1 MGDERE
7 LAGDFAVV
15 YRAHLDTVVAFCYGR
30 TRDAELA
37 ADLAAE
43 VFASA
48 LVARDRYRPELG
60 TVRQWLLGIA
70 AHKAADAVR
79 RGRVERRA
87 QQRLGMRQILW
98 TEDDLEHVERIGQA
112 AAAPELIDALP
123 GDQRRAVQARVL
135 DELEYGEIASQTGTS
150 EQVVRKRVSRGLA
163 TMRRR
168 LTGGSP

>member
-15 YRAHLDTVVAFCYGR
+15 YRAHLDAVVAFCYGR

-48 LVARDRYRPELG
+48 LMARDRYRPELG

-70 AHKAADAVR
+70 AHKSADAVR

-87 QQRLGMRQILW
+87 QQRLGMGQILW
-98 TEDDLEHVERIGQA
+98 TEDDVERVERIGR
-112 AAAPELIDALP
+112 AAAPELMDELP

-135 DELEYGEIASQTGTS
+135 DELEYGEIARQTGAS

-168 LTGGSP
+168 LTGGPS

>member
-1 MGDERE
+1 MGDDRE
-7 LAGDFAVV
+7 LAADFGVV
-15 YRAHLDTVVAFCYGR
+15 YRAHLDAVLAVCYGR
-30 TRDAELA
+30 TQDAELA

-48 LVARDRYRPELG
+48 LVARSRYRSELG

-87 QQRLGMRQILW
+87 QQRLGMSQILW
-98 TEDDLEHVERIGQA
+98 TEDDLERVERVA
-112 AAAPELIDALP
+112 RAAAPALMNELP

-135 DELEYGEIASQTGTS
+135 DELEYGEIARRSGTS
-150 EQVVRKRVSRGLA
+150 EQVIRKRVSRGLA

>member
-1 MGDERE
+1 MGDDRE
-7 LAGDFAVV
+7 LAGDFAEV
-15 YRAHLDTVVAFCYGR
+15 YRAHLNAVIAFCYGR

-43 VFASA
+43 VFATA
-48 LVARDRYRPELG
+48 LVARGRYRSERG
-60 TVRQWLLGIA
+60 SVRQWLLGIA
-70 AHKAADAVR
+70 AHKAADAAR

-87 QQRLGMRQILW
+87 QQRLGMGQILW
-98 TEDDLEHVERIGQA
+98 TEDDLERVEQIGRGT
-112 AAAPELIDALP
+112 APELLAELP
-123 GDQRRAVQARVL
+123 DDQRRAVQARVL
-135 DELEYGEIASQTGTS
+135 GELEYGEIARRNGTS

>member
-15 YRAHLDTVVAFCYGR
+15 YRAHSDAVVAFCYGR

-48 LVARDRYRPELG
+48 LVARDRYRSELG

-87 QQRLGMRQILW
+87 QQRLGMGQILW
-98 TEDDLEHVERIGQA
+98 TDDDLERVERIGR
-112 AAAPELIDALP
+112 AAAPELMDALP

-135 DELEYGEIASQTGTS
+135 DELDYGEIARRTGAS

-168 LTGGSP
+168 LTGGSS

>member
-7 LAGDFAVV
+7 LARDFAVV
-15 YRAHLDTVVAFCYGR
+15 YRAHLDAVLAFCYGR

-48 LVARDRYRPELG
+48 LVARDRYQSELG

-70 AHKAADAVR
+70 AHKAADAMR

-87 QQRLGMRQILW
+87 QQRLGMAQILW
-98 TEDDLEHVERIGQA
+98 TEDDLERVERIG
-112 AAAPELIDALP
+112 
-123 GDQRRAVQARVL
+123 RAVRARVL
-135 DELEYGEIASQTGTS
+135 DELAYGEIARQTGAS

-168 LTGGSP
+168 LTGGSS

>member
-1 MGDERE
+1 M
-7 LAGDFAVV
+7 V
-15 YRAHLDTVVAFCYGR
+15 YRAHLDAVLAFCCGR
-30 TRDAELA
+30 TQDAELA

-48 LVARDRYRPELG
+48 LVARDRYRSELG

-87 QQRLGMRQILW
+87 QRRLGMGQIMW
-98 TEDDLEHVERIGQA
+98 TEDDLERVERIGR
-112 AAAPELIDALP
+112 AAAPELMNELP
-123 GDQRRAVQARVL
+123 GDQRWAVQARVV
-135 DELEYGEIASQTGTS
+135 DELEYGEIARRSGTS
-150 EQVVRKRVSRGLA
+150 EQVIRKRVSRGLA

-168 LTGGSP
+168 LTGGAP

>member
-15 YRAHLDTVVAFCYGR
+15 YRAHLDAIVAFCYGR
-30 TRDAELA
+30 TQDAELA

-48 LVARDRYRPELG
+48 LGARDRYRPELG

-87 QQRLGMRQILW
+87 QQRLGMGHILW
-98 TEDDLEHVERIGQA
+98 TDDDLERVERIGR
-112 AAAPELIDALP
+112 AAAPELMDALP
-123 GDQRRAVQARVL
+123 GDQRQAVQARVL
-135 DELEYGEIASQTGTS
+135 DELDYGEIARQTGAS

-168 LTGGSP
+168 LTGGSS

>member
-1 MGDERE
+1 MGDDRE
-7 LAGDFAVV
+7 LATDFAVV
-15 YRAHLDTVVAFCYGR
+15 YRAHLDVVVAFCYGR

-48 LVARDRYRPELG
+48 LVARDRYRAERG

-79 RGRVERRA
+79 RGRVQRRA
-87 QQRLGMRQILW
+87 QQQLGMSQILW
-98 TEDDLEHVERIGQA
+98 SEDDLERVEWIGRTV
-112 AAAPELIDALP
+112 APELMSGLP
-123 GDQRRAVQARVL
+123 GDQRQAVQARVL
-135 DELEYGEIASQTGTS
+135 DELEYSEIARQSGTS
-150 EQVVRKRVSRGLA
+150 EQVIRQRVSRGLA

-168 LTGGSP
+168 LNGDSS

>member
-1 MGDERE
+1 MDDDRK
-7 LAGDFAVV
+7 LAADFAVV
-15 YRAHLDTVVAFCYGR
+15 YCAHLDAVLAFCFGR

-60 TVRQWLLGIA
+60 SVRQWLLGIA

-87 QQRLGMRQILW
+87 QQQLGMVQIVW
-98 TEDDLEHVERIGQA
+98 YEDDLERVERVA
-112 AAAPELIDALP
+112 RATAPELMNDLP

-135 DELEYGEIASQTGTS
+135 EERDYGEIARQSGAS
-150 EQVVRKRVSRGLA
+150 EQVIRKRVSRGLD

-168 LTGGSP
+168 LTGGSS

>member
-7 LAGDFAVV
+7 LAGDFAVI
-15 YRAHLDTVVAFCYGR
+15 YRAHLDAVVAFCYRR

-60 TVRQWLLGIA
+60 TVRQWLFGIA

-87 QQRLGMRQILW
+87 QHRLGMGQISW
-98 TEDDLEHVERIGQA
+98 TEDDLQRVERIGR
-112 AAAPELIDALP
+112 AAAPELMNELP
-123 GDQRRAVQARVL
+123 GDQRRAVQLRVL
-135 DELEYGEIASQTGTS
+135 DELEYGEIARQSGAS

>member
-15 YRAHLDTVVAFCYGR
+15 YRAHSDAVVAFCYGR

-48 LVARDRYRPELG
+48 LVARDRYRSELG

-87 QQRLGMRQILW
+87 QQRLGMAQILW
-98 TEDDLEHVERIGQA
+98 TDDDLERVERIGR
-112 AAAPELIDALP
+112 AAAPELMDALP

-135 DELEYGEIASQTGTS
+135 DELDYGEIARRTGAS

-168 LTGGSP
+168 LTGGSS

>member
-7 LAGDFAVV
+7 PAGDFAVV
-15 YRAHLDTVVAFCYGR
+15 YRAHLDAVLGFCYTR
-30 TRDAELA
+30 TQDAELA

-48 LVARDRYRPELG
+48 LVARDRYRSELG

-79 RGRVERRA
+79 RGRVQRRA

-98 TEDDLEHVERIGQA
+98 TEDDLERVERAGQ
-112 AAAPELIDALP
+112 AAAPELMSALP

-135 DELEYGEIASQTGTS
+135 DELEYGEIARRSGTS
-150 EQVVRKRVSRGLA
+150 EQVIRKRVSRGLA